1 MMRKK
6 ISKKR
11 NIKTWKKGL
20 GVKGKNLVRPMRGGY
35 RI

>member
-1 MMRKK
+1 MKRHKIGKRK
-6 ISKKR
+6 